1 MNMSTDSLKSRT
13 ATNRSKFF
21 FVFFLTIAG
30 AGHAMANSFTIP
42 EQYDISA
49 FVPPSFEV
57 MDSVSGDLNND
68 GQVDVVVLLRAIG
81 EDTMLQLEENY
92 IKRPLLI
99 LVGKADGS
107 FKLAARN
114 DNAVYCRE
122 CGGAFGDP
130 YASLSIADNT
140 FVISHY
146 GGSSWRWSREITF
159 AYSSKEKGWM
169 LVKDGGSE
177 FNVADPEKV
186 TESYRTAAD
195 FGKVTFEKF
204 DIYQDQ

>member
-1 MNMSTDSLKSRT
+1 MKVKILVICFFIVSVMKSVV
-13 ATNRSKFF
+13 AT
-21 FVFFLTIAG
+21 
-30 AGHAMANSFTIP
+30 P
-42 EQYDISA
+42 YDISA
-49 FVPPSFEV
+49 FVPPTYEL

-68 GQVDVVVLLRAIG
+68 GNVDVLVLLRTIG
-81 EDTMLQLEENY
+81 EDTLLQLEENY

-99 LVGKADGS
+99 LTGKADGT

-130 YASLSIADNT
+130 YASINIEGNSFT
-140 FVISHY
+140 ISHY

-159 AYSSKEKGWM
+159 SYSAKEKDW
-169 LVKDGGSE
+169 LLFRDGGEE

-186 TESYRTAAD
+186 TSSYRTSAD
-195 FGKVTFEKF
+195 FGKVLFVKF

>member
-1 MNMSTDSLKSRT
+1 MNFLLC
-13 ATNRSKFF
+13 FF
-21 FVFFLTIAG
+21 ALFFLLGGPVIA
-30 AGHAMANSFTIP
+30 ADKESYTP
-42 EQYDISA
+42 EVYDISA

-57 MDSVSGDLNND
+57 MDSVSGDINGD
-68 GQVDVVVLLRAIG
+68 GQIDVLVLLRTIG

-99 LVGKADGS
+99 LTGKQDGT
-107 FKLAARN
+107 FKLAIRN

-130 YASLSIADNT
+130 YASISTEGNSFT
-140 FVISHY
+140 ISHY

-159 AYSSKEKGWM
+159 TYSQKEKNWM
-169 LVKDGGSE
+169 LSRDGGQE
-177 FNVADPEKV
+177 FNVADPQKI
-186 TESYRTAAD
+186 TESYRTPAD
-195 FGKVTFEKF
+195 FGKIPFEKF